1 MWVHVQ
7 CPCTVSI
14 YMSMHVQMYSYC
26 IALID
31 PLVQH
36 STEYGRHSNSHQHQV
51 NCQNCTVLIE
61 QRMQAS
67 CWVTTVVCIDCA
79 YRCLLICSKSRS
91 LMSPFWCGSLRQA
104 LFALL
109 ASEGHASCGCEQNQ
123 KALVRLCQELQQPD
137 LILKGSN

>member
-1 MWVHVQ
+1 
-7 CPCTVSI
+7 
-14 YMSMHVQMYSYC
+14 MHVQMYSYC

-61 QRMQAS
+61 Q
-67 CWVTTVVCIDCA
+67 
-79 YRCLLICSKSRS
+79 LICSKSRS

-123 KALVRLCQELQQPD
+123 IALVRLCQELQQPD
-137 LILKGSN
+137 LVLKGSN